1 MTVIAWCARMEALK
15 TSLGWSEEATF
26 CNATAALFGNVPKV
40 MDSWAILHAEYAKT
54 WAYLKTAMIKHYCI
68 MQDSRSYI
76 EAMFNIRP
84 RTSNTDNMDA
94 FMGEVMQA
102 FHVVQETLPQPDK

>member
-1 MTVIAWCARMEALK
+1 
-15 TSLGWSEEATF
+15 
-26 CNATAALFGNVPKV
+26 
-40 MDSWAILHAEYAKT
+40 
-54 WAYLKTAMIKHYCI
+54 MIKHYGI

-84 RTSNTDNMDA
+84 RTSNTNNMDA

-102 FHVVQETLPQPDK
+102 FHVVRETLPQPDK